1 MPRIGDGLGQPENT
15 GGIRRGEQRRA
26 ERASTERSRTDRG
39 GRDAAAST
47 SDDVTDIRARQARL
61 VEAAKNAPDVR
72 ADRVAQA
79 RARVQEGFY
88 DKPETR
94 SAVADRM
101 LQSFG
106 LKD

>member
-1 MPRIGDGLGQPENT
+1 MPRIGDGHGQPENA

-26 ERASTERSRTDRG
+26 ERTSTERSKTDSAARG
-39 GRDAAAST
+39 ADA
-47 SDDVTDIRARQARL
+47 SDQVSDMRARQARL

-79 RARVQEGFY
+79 RARIQEGFY
-88 DKPETR
+88 EKPETR
-94 SAVADRM
+94 SAIADRM

>member
-1 MPRIGDGLGQPENT
+1 MPRIGDGRGQAENA
-15 GGIRRGEQRRA
+15 GSIRRGEQRRA
-26 ERASTERSRTDRG
+26 ERASTERSRADG
-39 GRDAAAST
+39 GAQNASS

-88 DKPETR
+88 DRPEAR
-94 SAVADRM
+94 SAIADRM

-106 LKD
+106 LED